1 MGADIPIMTRP
12 TTVLVLLTLT
22 LVATVN
28 TFTPLNDAP
37 ARSLVDEVF
46 KKHGVNPAQ
55 VGVSARDSD
64 STPAK
69 AKDSAPT
76 PASAPAKAK
85 DSPPAPASGPTSCSG
100 SDSGSA
106 QDDSFSQ
113 CVVARKCPWSKCWKP
128 VKKLPVIGMTPTTE
142 QPPPRPEVEFTIVSV
157 TDARQ
162 KVKRGHYP
170 EPKRGHYPERKPE
183 KEPINEPVLDYI
195 YHLLVTLL
203 VVFVGF
209 GFRIR
214 HLMAPQ
220 TTRERVG
227 ALLDE
232 QVSSLPGYSQMTAED
247 IALWRE
253 CVITSHLAM
262 EKV

>member
-64 STPAK
+64 SAPAK

-76 PASAPAKAK
+76 PASAPAPASGPTSCSGS
-85 DSPPAPASGPTSCSG
+85 DSGSASGPTSCSG

-113 CVVARKCPWSKCWKP
+113 CVVARK
-128 VKKLPVIGMTPTTE
+128 
-142 QPPPRPEVEFTIVSV
+142 
-157 TDARQ
+157 
-162 KVKRGHYP
+162 
-170 EPKRGHYPERKPE
+170 
-183 KEPINEPVLDYI
+183 
-195 YHLLVTLL
+195 
-203 VVFVGF
+203 
-209 GFRIR
+209 
-214 HLMAPQ
+214 
-220 TTRERVG
+220 
-227 ALLDE
+227 
-232 QVSSLPGYSQMTAED
+232 
-247 IALWRE
+247 
-253 CVITSHLAM
+253 
-262 EKV
+262 

>member
-55 VGVSARDSD
+55 VGVSARDS
-64 STPAK
+64 
-69 AKDSAPT
+69 APT

-85 DSPPAPASGPTSCSG
+85 DSASPSAPASGPTSCSG

-170 EPKRGHYPERKPE
+170 EPKRE
-183 KEPINEPVLDYI
+183 KETINEPVLDYI

>member
-1 MGADIPIMTRP
+1 MTRP

-64 STPAK
+64 SAPAK

-85 DSPPAPASGPTSCSG
+85 DSASTPASPSAPASGPTSCSG

-183 KEPINEPVLDYI
+183 KETINEPVLDYI

>member
-1 MGADIPIMTRP
+1 MGMTHFLRVWSRENVRGP
-12 TTVLVLLTLT
+12 
-22 LVATVN
+22 
-28 TFTPLNDAP
+28 
-37 ARSLVDEVF
+37 
-46 KKHGVNPAQ
+46 
-55 VGVSARDSD
+55 SA
-64 STPAK
+64 
-69 AKDSAPT
+69 
-76 PASAPAKAK
+76 
-85 DSPPAPASGPTSCSG
+85 G
-100 SDSGSA
+100 S
-106 QDDSFSQ
+106 Q
-113 CVVARKCPWSKCWKP
+113 
-128 VKKLPVIGMTPTTE
+128 KKLPVIGMTPTTE

-170 EPKRGHYPERKPE
+170 ERKPE
-183 KEPINEPVLDYI
+183 KETINEPVLDYI

-232 QVSSLPGYSQMTAED
+232 QVSSLLGYSQMTAED

>member
-55 VGVSARDSD
+55 VEV
-64 STPAK
+64 
-69 AKDSAPT
+69 SAPT

-85 DSPPAPASGPTSCSG
+85 DSAPTPASPSAPASGPTSCSG

-142 QPPPRPEVEFTIVSV
+142 QPPPRPEVKFPIVSV

-162 KVKRGHYP
+162 KVKRGH
-170 EPKRGHYPERKPE
+170 
-183 KEPINEPVLDYI
+183 
-195 YHLLVTLL
+195 
-203 VVFVGF
+203 
-209 GFRIR
+209 
-214 HLMAPQ
+214 
-220 TTRERVG
+220 
-227 ALLDE
+227 
-232 QVSSLPGYSQMTAED
+232 
-247 IALWRE
+247 
-253 CVITSHLAM
+253 
-262 EKV
+262 

>member
-64 STPAK
+64 SAK

-76 PASAPAKAK
+76 PASP
-85 DSPPAPASGPTSCSG
+85 SAPASGPTSCSG

-128 VKKLPVIGMTPTTE
+128 VKKLSVIGMTPTTE

-183 KEPINEPVLDYI
+183 KETINEPVLDYI

-232 QVSSLPGYSQMTAED
+232 QVSSLLGYSQMTAED